1 VRTTLDIDDDLVQVA
16 RDLARQRRATMGQ
29 IVSELIRKAVAPAA
43 RPTTRN
49 GVQLFAPKPGAKKPN
64 LQLVNRLRDSE

>member
-1 VRTTLDIDDDLVQVA
+1 VRTTLDIDDDLVQAA

-29 IVSELIRKAVAPAA
+29 IVSELIRKAIAPSG

-49 GVQLFAPKPGAKKPN
+49 GVPLFTSKPGARKPN
-64 LQLVNRLRDSE
+64 LELVNRLRDGE